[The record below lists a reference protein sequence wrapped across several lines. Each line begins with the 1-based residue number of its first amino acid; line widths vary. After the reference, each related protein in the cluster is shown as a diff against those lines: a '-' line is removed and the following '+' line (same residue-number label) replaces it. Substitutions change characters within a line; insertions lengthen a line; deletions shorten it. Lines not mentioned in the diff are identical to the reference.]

1 MHEALFSLFL
11 KLTYLLME
19 TGSMDQR
26 HSSHPSHMYKTDR
39 ERMQNHQQH
48 DHQLN
53 LGNSSMFPVENTGTN
68 GVNLVT
74 HFNPHLG
81 PYNHQS
87 GNFHCQVPAN
97 VPANAETS
105 YDEYT
110 HFPYG
115 GIISQHPQHTMQH
128 GFLHNQYAMGDIR
141 RNANPVIQMEYERA
155 PYKRKDP
162 ANFMF
167 PQRENRNKYYHAGS
181 SSNATTSTEISQAKP
196 TYDSQR
202 WPCDPA
208 SFIHSCSSHDSSNSR
223 NASQR
228 NVRSRYDT
236 TIHLENISSGIRSST
251 NLSHQVQSITITP
264 NANMGGQWNHDIFI
278 NPNTRS
284 SSSETSSFNHDINHS
299 FVANCGTTNN
309 MDISGGYR
317 SILPMQYGDSSR
329 GRMVSL
335 SIHDQRTAHGVN
347 PSYMAMDLAITQDSR
362 LQRVESAVRAMRPTA
377 LSLVHRNNG
386 RYGRTSRSNRVLS
399 FLDEDASRISQMAEG
414 VAVMDHSAFYHPM
427 HFIDQHR
434 GMRLDIDNMSYEELL
449 ALEERIGYVSVG
461 LSVDAIRSCLRE
473 TLFCS
478 DQTEDDHE
486 EDGCPICLEEY
497 KDRET
502 LGQLNCKHI
511 FHSSCV
517 KKWLLIKNICPIC
530 KASAL
535 EDASK
540 EK

>member
-1 MHEALFSLFL
+1 
-11 KLTYLLME
+11 
-19 TGSMDQR
+19 MDQR
-26 HSSHPSHMYKTDR
+26 HSSYPSHMYKTDR

-53 LGNSSMFPVENTGTN
+53 SGNSSMLPVENTGTN
-68 GVNLVT
+68 GVNLVA

-81 PYNHQS
+81 SYNHQS
-87 GNFHCQVPAN
+87 GNFHCQVPAM
-97 VPANAETS
+97 PANAETS

-110 HFPYG
+110 HFPYHG
-115 GIISQHPQHTMQH
+115 SINQHPQHTMRH
-128 GFLHNQYAMGDIR
+128 GFLHNQYAVVDNR
-141 RNANPVIQMEYERA
+141 RNANPFIEMEYERA
-155 PYKRKDP
+155 SYKRKDP

-167 PQRENRNKYYHAGS
+167 HQRENRNQYYHAGS
-181 SSNATTSTEISQAKP
+181 SSNATTSTEISQAKS

-202 WPCDPA
+202 WPCDPV
-208 SFIHSCSSHDSSNSR
+208 SFIHGYRSHNSL
-223 NASQR
+223 NSGHASQR

-251 NLSHQVQSITITP
+251 NLSHQVQSITIAP
-264 NANMGGQWNHDIFI
+264 NANMGGQWNHDTFI

-284 SSSETSSFNHDINHS
+284 SSSETSSFNHDTNHRL
-299 FVANCGTTNN
+299 VASCGTTNN
-309 MDISGGYR
+309 MDISGGHR
-317 SILPMQYGDSSR
+317 SILPMQYGSSSR
-329 GRMVSL
+329 GRMVSP
-335 SIHDQRTAHGVN
+335 SIHDQRTAYGVN
-347 PSYMAMDLAITQDSR
+347 PSYMAMDLAAQNAR
-362 LQRVESAVRAMRPTA
+362 LQRVESTAPSMRPTA
-377 LSLVHRNNG
+377 LSIVHQNNG
-386 RYGRTSRSNRVLS
+386 RYGRRSRSNRVLS
-399 FLDEDASRISQMAEG
+399 FLDEGASRTSQIAEG
-414 VAVMDHSAFYHPM
+414 VAVMDRSAFYDPM

-434 GMRLDIDNMSYEELL
+434 DMRLDIDNMGYEELL
-449 ALEERIGYVSVG
+449 ALEERIGCVCVG

-473 TLFCS
+473 TLYCS

-497 KDRET
+497 KDSET

-517 KKWLLIKNICPIC
+517 KKWLLIKNTCPIC

-535 EDASK
+535 EDTSK